1 MKLAEE
7 NKNKGV
13 TFAAISCT
21 TYRSVCS
28 INHVRGYPSIL
39 AFNIPTTAPGLY
51 IITYITCVYMYT
63 SFQFSTYIALYNIY
77 NHHFLTIHT
86 YMI

>member
-7 NKNKGV
+7 NKNKRI

-21 TYRSVCS
+21 AYRSLCS

-39 AFNIPTTAPGLY
+39 AFNIPATAPGRPVQCNIFKMSTLSMYSTQY
-51 IITYITCVYMYT
+51 I
-63 SFQFSTYIALYNIY
+63 
-77 NHHFLTIHT
+77 
-86 YMI
+86 

>member
-7 NKNKGV
+7 NKNKRI

-21 TYRSVCS
+21 AYRSLCS

-39 AFNIPTTAPGLY
+39 AFNIPVTAPG
-51 IITYITCVYMYT
+51 
-63 SFQFSTYIALYNIY
+63 
-77 NHHFLTIHT
+77 
-86 YMI
+86 

>member
-1 MKLAEE
+1 MVFYAPWCSHCIHFSEPYMKLAEE
-7 NKNKGV
+7 NKNKRV

-21 TYRSVCS
+21 AYRSLCS

-51 IITYITCVYMYT
+51 IIHSITYVI
-63 SFQFSTYIALYNIY
+63 SI
-77 NHHFLTIHT
+77 HHL
-86 YMI
+86 